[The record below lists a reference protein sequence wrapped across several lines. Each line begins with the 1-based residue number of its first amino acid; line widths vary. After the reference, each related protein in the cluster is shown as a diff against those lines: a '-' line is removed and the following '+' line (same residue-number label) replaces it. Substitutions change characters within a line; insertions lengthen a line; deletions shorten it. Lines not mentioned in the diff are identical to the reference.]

1 MNDKVKFA
9 VRIHQGGYSFDELKR
24 IWTEADRLGYH
35 SATLY
40 DLLNVPTLEC
50 WTTLAALAAATERIR
65 LTPLTLANPYRP
77 PALLAKMASTLDVIS
92 GGRLELGI
100 GAGGDRADHLASG
113 YEFPSTP
120 ARTRMLDEAVEIIK
134 TIVDRAKR

>member
-24 IWTEADRLGYH
+24 IWTEADRLGYY

-50 WTTLAALAAATERIR
+50 WTTLT
-65 LTPLTLANPYRP
+65 
-77 PALLAKMASTLDVIS
+77 AS
-92 GGRLELGI
+92 G
-100 GAGGDRADHLASG
+100 GGDRADQAYPIDTGQSV
-113 YEFPSTP
+113 P
-120 ARTRMLDEAVEIIK
+120 ALRPC
-134 TIVDRAKR
+134 